1 MAQDNL
7 QKCEIRKLVKG
18 KRIKLA
24 KAIKTLMS
32 DIDDNIVGNA
42 FILTDNYPQDHYI
55 ILKDRYRNF
64 YFPDLNFWEVHFI
77 THSDFFFK
85 NVQFNMKWLL
95 GNDLKIDLDEHSY
108 LTSEMFIINEND
120 IDISEIFGHID
131 IDRFLYESI

>member
-42 FILTDNYPQDHYI
+42 FILTDNYPHDHYI

-64 YFPDLNFWEVHFI
+64 YFPDLNFWEIHFI

-95 GNDLKIDLDEHSY
+95 GNDLKIVLDEHSY
-108 LTSEMFIINEND
+108 LTTEMFIVNEND

-131 IDRFLYESI
+131 IDRFLHEST